1 MLISMCFQF
10 SMLNIYHPYGCHLK
24 GRAIMRSASRYCPLA
39 IRWWNTRCSN
49 LLLLIGCCSTS
60 GTYFQ
65 DQRTDTCL
73 QILSLVGIDETL
85 VNFIKQST
93 QQRGKGTDKERGPKS
108 NPEAHKPKGGHKGRA
123 KREDSSPSQKRTN
136 PRGVTRGQRNKLC
149 SRNLYAHRTLLG
161 ADEHIEL
168 SMWLIGRTLALR

>member
-1 MLISMCFQF
+1 MQ
-10 SMLNIYHPYGCHLK
+10 P
-24 GRAIMRSASRYCPLA
+24 ASCYCPLA

-49 LLLLIGCCSTS
+49 SFLLIGCCSTS

-73 QILSLVGIDETL
+73 QILSLVGTDETL
-85 VNFIKQST
+85 VSFIKQST
-93 QQRGKGTDKERGPKS
+93 PAKGKREDKKRGPKSHWVWAKSAQNQRGSQGTDKERGPKS
-108 NPEAHKPKGGHKGRA
+108 DPKAHKPKGGRRGRT

-136 PRGVTRGQRNKLC
+136 PNGVTRGQRNKLR
-149 SRNLYAHRTLLG
+149 SRNCLAHRTLFG

-168 SMWLIGRTLALR
+168 PMWLIGRTPALR